1 MLLNNFFKISNIES
15 GDKHTVNIE
24 LNAYHNIYK
33 GHFRG
38 NPVAPGVCLA
48 QMVKETVQQITGEK
62 LMMVTG
68 DNLKFTAVLNPMVH
82 SKVVMVISLKDK
94 DDGSLQA
101 DSTLSS
107 GETNFF
113 TFKGSFRKN

>member
-1 MLLNNFFKISNIES
+1 MLLNNFFKINNVASA
-15 GDKHTVNIE
+15 DKHTVDIE

-38 NPVAPGVCLA
+38 NPVAPGVCLT
-48 QMVKETVQQITGEK
+48 QMVKETVQHITGKK
-62 LMMVTG
+62 LMMETG

-82 SKVVMVISLKDK
+82 SKVVMTLSLKDRE
-94 DDGSLQA
+94 DGTLQA
-101 DSTLSS
+101 DSTLTA

-113 TFKGSFRKN
+113 TFKGSFREN